1 MIDLILPHGELNVLC
16 LGAHPD
22 DIELGCGGTLLELS
36 ARQSIVFHGL
46 VLTGRQE
53 RRLEAQDALSR
64 FVPASDVEVL
74 DFPDGRLPEAWN
86 EVKNSLEE
94 RASHLQPDLILAPS
108 GIDAHQDHRVV
119 GELVTTVWRDSLV
132 LRYEIPKWD
141 GDLTKPTHYVHI
153 SPANARRKVELLNRS
168 FPSQQY
174 RDWWDDE
181 LFLALMRIRGMECR
195 TRYAEA
201 FTASKVQ
208 LRPDKT

>member
-1 MIDLILPHGELNVLC
+1 MINLALPDGGLDVLC

-22 DIELGCGGTLLELS
+22 DIELGCGGALLELS
-36 ARQSIVFHGL
+36 ARKSTAVHGV
-46 VLTGRQE
+46 VLTGRPE
-53 RRLEAQDALSR
+53 RRLEAQNSLSR
-64 FVPASDVEVL
+64 FVPDCAVEVL
-74 DFPDGRLPEAWN
+74 DFPDGRLPGAWN
-86 EVKNSLEE
+86 EVKNALEE
-94 RASHLQPDLILAPS
+94 RASHLQPDLIFAPS
-108 GIDAHQDHRVV
+108 GIDAHQDHRMV

-141 GDLTKPTHYVHI
+141 GDLTKPAHYVPI
-153 SPANARRKVELLNRS
+153 SPENARRKVDLLNEC
-168 FPSQQY
+168 FPSQQH

-208 LRPDKT
+208 LSLVGL

>member
-1 MIDLILPHGELNVLC
+1 MINLALPPGGLNVLC

-36 ARQSIVFHGL
+36 TRQATDFHGL
-46 VLTGRQE
+46 VLTGRHE
-53 RRLEAQDALSR
+53 RRLEARDSLSR
-64 FVPASDVEVL
+64 FVPECVVEVL
-74 DFPDGRLPEAWN
+74 DFPDGRLPAVWSQ
-86 EVKNSLEE
+86 VKTALEE
-94 RASHLQPDLILAPS
+94 RASQLQPDLIFAPS
-108 GIDAHQDHRVV
+108 GLDAHQDHRML

-141 GDLTKPTHYVHI
+141 GDLTKPTHYVPI
-153 SPANARRKVELLNRS
+153 SPENARRKVELLNQS

-208 LRPDKT
+208 LRPASP